1 MFSPVMVNVALP
13 LASLGA
19 LAGLTLQKRG
29 SLEALTVMPAAAP
42 LEATTCTTSGAAA
55 TAPLEMIW
63 LLPLSGLSVSVL
75 GSGVAL
81 LQALSASGTS
91 RNANRLYIGRL
102 AKWLTL
108 PAYSV
113 MRAYHPD
120 LRERIVHAHSNN
132 VPHEEITS
140 LFEISQ
146 RTLERYVKQHRE
158 TGSLQPR
165 ISTGRPR
172 LLDAALNA
180 ALATQSDTHQ
190 DATLEQHRER
200 LLVEQNMKVSASTV
214 SRALRR
220 LGRTRKK
227 RRSTPASE
235 THSFERSGEM

>member
-1 MFSPVMVNVALP
+1 
-13 LASLGA
+13 
-19 LAGLTLQKRG
+19 
-29 SLEALTVMPAAAP
+29 
-42 LEATTCTTSGAAA
+42 
-55 TAPLEMIW
+55 
-63 LLPLSGLSVSVL
+63 
-75 GSGVAL
+75 
-81 LQALSASGTS
+81 
-91 RNANRLYIGRL
+91 
-102 AKWLTL
+102 
-108 PAYSV
+108 

-172 LLDAALNA
+172 LLDTTLDA

-190 DATLEQHRER
+190 DATLEQHQQR
-200 LLVEQNMKVSASTV
+200 LLVEQNMTVSTSTV

-220 LGRTRKK
+220 LGRSRKK
-227 RRSTPASE
+227 NALRQ
-235 THSFERSGEM
+235 